1 MSNYIF
7 ETYGFVT
14 LTGADAMTI
23 SGTEGW
29 KYIAIH
35 VTTGSSA
42 SAVVTSDYIGNLG
55 GKANGSIDIAAGES
69 LNIGTGENSV
79 SGVTITAPS
88 GCTVEIT
95 GVKFQAVIG

>member
-1 MSNYIF
+1 MANYIF

-23 SGTEGW
+23 NGTEGW

-42 SAVVTSDYIGNLG
+42 SATITSDYIGTLG
-55 GKANGSIDIAAGES
+55 GKTNGGIDIAAGES

-79 SGVTITAPS
+79 SGLTITAPS
-88 GCTVEIT
+88 GCTVEVT
-95 GVKFQAVIG
+95 GVKFQQIIG